1 MTITFIITTCVVKIA
16 NTFSFVPHSLV
27 STHYIFHGS
36 IPNMCKLLLSSTD
49 LYIRL
54 QTMGMKSN
62 SLEYINAYPLSH
74 SLLTLNIPVFH
85 CLKIIGR
92 DTNKKRLFSLYV
104 GSVQIYFM
112 SSIKNIV
119 TKFVTRFEK

>member
-1 MTITFIITTCVVKIA
+1 
-16 NTFSFVPHSLV
+16 
-27 STHYIFHGS
+27 
-36 IPNMCKLLLSSTD
+36 MCKLLLSSTD

-62 SLEYINAYPLSH
+62 SLEYINAYLLSH
-74 SLLTLNIPVFH
+74 SLLTLNIPVFY